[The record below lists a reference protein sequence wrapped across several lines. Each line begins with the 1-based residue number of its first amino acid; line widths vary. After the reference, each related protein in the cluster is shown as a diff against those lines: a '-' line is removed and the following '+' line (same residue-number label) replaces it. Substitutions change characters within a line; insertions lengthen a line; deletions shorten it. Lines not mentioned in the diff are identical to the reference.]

1 MAKGRER
8 KQKWYLKNEV
18 EVMTDLGLK
27 PAKGSGNGWIE
38 KEDGENDYVLAQLK
52 STDKQSYKLNQLDI
66 KRLEYNAMV
75 AKKIP
80 MFVLQFLNDDSRYAL
95 VAIEDLP
102 DIAEY
107 IKTGNV
113 VQAREEP
120 ILDLEDKPKK
130 RKSKPVI
137 KSSASAREEYFAQ
150 KQKEWEER
158 KYK

>member
-1 MAKGRER
+1 MKGRER
-8 KQKWYLKNEV
+8 KQKWYLKNEE
-18 EVMTDLGLK
+18 EVMKDLGLK
-27 PAKGSGNGWIE
+27 PSKGSGNGWIE

-52 STDKQSYKLNQLDI
+52 STDKQSYKLNHLDLQ
-66 KRLEYNAMV
+66 RLEYNASV
-75 AKKIP
+75 SKKIP
-80 MFVLQFLNDDSRYAL
+80 IFILQFLSNDSRYAL

-107 IKTGNV
+107 IKTGNLEKP
-113 VQAREEP
+113 REEP
-120 ILDLEDKPKK
+120 ILTLDDKPKK
-130 RKSKPVI
+130 RKKPVI